1 MLGIKLEEFKDEEV
15 SVLLDEC
22 NASEKELKENLQK
35 ISKIINIIENKQ
47 YKKIKQ
53 VNKKNNNEK

>member
-22 NASEKELKENLQK
+22 NASEEELKENLQK